1 MNDLDHMIRNAAA
14 EIRRLRR
21 ENEVLSAQVAV
32 VETFRAALLGPPRGG
47 MMTTDIAWEMER
59 YLERRP
65 APVMAEGQVSEDQVV
80 RKAEA

>member
-21 ENEVLSAQVAV
+21 DNEILSAQVSV
-32 VETFRAALLGPPRGG
+32 VETFRAALLGPPRNVG
-47 MMTTDIAWEMER
+47 MSPDIAWEMDR

-65 APVMAEGQVSEDQVV
+65 APVMAEGQVSDTA
-80 RKAEA
+80 AE